1 MRLNFLVSLFHVVNN
16 LLTVHKNKE
25 YIYNNVIILVS
36 NEDILNKF
44 AINQLMINDYY
55 ITM

>member
-36 NEDILNKF
+36 NEDILKKF